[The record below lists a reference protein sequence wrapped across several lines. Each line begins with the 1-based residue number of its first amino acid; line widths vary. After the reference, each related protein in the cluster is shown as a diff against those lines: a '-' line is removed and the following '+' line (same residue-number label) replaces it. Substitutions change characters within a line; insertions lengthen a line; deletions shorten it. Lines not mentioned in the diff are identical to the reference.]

1 MRKCTRIYKQDK
13 YWIINVKDFSFGC
26 RRLLPKNVERIR
38 VPLNYVD
45 IIEKNIYNID
55 SKICGIIDDYK
66 ILHDSQK
73 VADYVIQFL
82 RTYLETI
89 AARIYAYEN
98 PDKPTPIRGK
108 DKWYTQ
114 YIKALKETN
123 EYGYIW
129 MFHHSLQI
137 VTSHYVPA
145 EDGAVRFMEGHINL
159 LYQLRNHMR
168 EMFGLN
174 LMENLEDYPQE
185 RNEELNPY
193 YRKIY
198 NSLREIQVEES
209 AEHTKDRY
217 YIMRKKYRFVDGRGF
232 FEYTLAYAQE
242 EITKFDR
249 FVVYSFS
256 DIPDN
261 YSIQCDFAHTS
272 VDFNGIDID
281 IKCLVAWT
289 VSIRPCELEKIAA
302 IAGYEVTVRSYN
314 TFYRAMMKF
323 LSKKGM
329 NLLDILLADENDYDI
344 YSEQVQI
351 GQTSKFAEV
360 FNKLR
365 DIIIND
371 KSGCNI
377 IRYLISFL
385 RNDVIRDQLAD
396 CPNNRLS
403 YLYLK
408 NEAIPFDEMPYASS
422 LYKHNVTTSRLHRCL
437 DIDDCEHQYL
447 SAIVNSE
454 AYDSNTLYVA
464 IDEKSLDYYLYEKD
478 IFNKSLYKSEKQQL
492 RRIESFFNYLYV
504 KNYFELTKAIIG
516 KLQQYTSE
524 GVRDYLQTI
533 NGKKEVIERI
543 DDNEKKKI
551 VSNIFKHSRLGMI
564 YGAAGTGKT
573 KVAEHIAKIFDDKN
587 ILLLANTN
595 AAKNNLQDR
604 INNAFC
610 DCYTVHDY
618 IKNKNSNKIYDLV
631 IVDECSTVCNED
643 ILQLFEKCNSEAY
656 LLLGDIHQIEAIKFG
671 NWFNFA
677 RYFIEKNSVYEL
689 SIPYR
694 AKNNNTL
701 LDMWSYVRH
710 YDENMFERLQANGYI
725 STLDESIFEKTED
738 EIILCLGYDGLYGV
752 NNINRYMQKVNPSN
766 PVEWGNWVYKVGDK
780 VLFNDNKRFG
790 SVLYNNLKGT
800 IVTIDRKDEEIV
812 FQIQID
818 KKISDRDI
826 FYTDLKLH
834 DCACEGKSIVEFSV
848 KKRIEKD
855 SDTDYS
861 EQVVPF
867 QIAYAVSIHKAQ
879 GLEYKS
885 VKVVITED
893 VDEQISHNIFYTAI
907 TRTTDKLKIYLSKE
921 TQKKLATKFV
931 ESNVGLK
938 QAQIFAQHAGLKLKN
953 KLSS

>member
-1 MRKCTRIYKQDK
+1 M
-13 YWIINVKDFSFGC
+13 KDFSFGC

-329 NLLDILLADENDYDI
+329 NLLDVLLADENDYDI

>member
-1 MRKCTRIYKQDK
+1 M
-13 YWIINVKDFSFGC
+13 KDFSFGC

-766 PVEWGNWVYKVGDK
+766 PVEWETGCIKLVI
-780 VLFNDNKRFG
+780 RFF
-790 SVLYNNLKGT
+790 LMT
-800 IVTIDRKDEEIV
+800 IRDLEV
-812 FQIQID
+812 FYII
-818 KKISDRDI
+818 I
-826 FYTDLKLH
+826 
-834 DCACEGKSIVEFSV
+834 
-848 KKRIEKD
+848 
-855 SDTDYS
+855 
-861 EQVVPF
+861 
-867 QIAYAVSIHKAQ
+867 
-879 GLEYKS
+879 
-885 VKVVITED
+885 
-893 VDEQISHNIFYTAI
+893 
-907 TRTTDKLKIYLSKE
+907 
-921 TQKKLATKFV
+921 
-931 ESNVGLK
+931 
-938 QAQIFAQHAGLKLKN
+938 
-953 KLSS
+953 

>member
-1 MRKCTRIYKQDK
+1 M
-13 YWIINVKDFSFGC
+13 KDFSFGC

-145 EDGAVRFMEGHINL
+145 EDGAVRFMEGHINV

>member
-1 MRKCTRIYKQDK
+1 MR
-13 YWIINVKDFSFGC
+13 
-26 RRLLPKNVERIR
+26 
-38 VPLNYVD
+38 
-45 IIEKNIYNID
+45 
-55 SKICGIIDDYK
+55 
-66 ILHDSQK
+66 DSQK

-533 NGKKEVIERI
+533 NGKKEVIEKI

-725 STLDESIFEKTED
+725 SILDESIFEKTED

-766 PVEWGNWVYKVGDK
+766 PIEWGNWVYKVGDK

-790 SVLYNNLKGT
+790 GVLYNNLKGT
-800 IVTIDRKDEEIV
+800 IVAIDRKAEEIV

-826 FYTDLKLH
+826 FYTDFKLH

>member
-1 MRKCTRIYKQDK
+1 M
-13 YWIINVKDFSFGC
+13 KDFSFSC
-26 RRLLPKNVERIR
+26 RRLLPQNIERIR
-38 VPLNYVD
+38 EPLNYVD

-66 ILHDSQK
+66 VLRDSQK

-217 YIMRKKYRFVDGRGF
+217 YIMRKKYRSVDGRGF

-302 IAGYEVTVRSYN
+302 IAGYEVTVRSDN

-371 KSGCNI
+371 KSGCNV

-408 NEAIPFDEMPYASS
+408 NETIPFDEMPYASS

-447 SAIVNSE
+447 SAMVNNK

-533 NGKKEVIERI
+533 NGKKEVIEKI

-752 NNINRYMQKVNPSN
+752 NNINRYMQKVNPSK

>member
-1 MRKCTRIYKQDK
+1 M
-13 YWIINVKDFSFGC
+13 KDFSFSS
-26 RRLLPKNVERIR
+26 RRLLPQNIERIR
-38 VPLNYVD
+38 EPLNYVD

-66 ILHDSQK
+66 VLRDSQK

-217 YIMRKKYRFVDGRGF
+217 YIMRKKYRSVDGRGF

-302 IAGYEVTVRSYN
+302 IAGYEVTVRSDN

-371 KSGCNI
+371 KSGCNV

-408 NEAIPFDEMPYASS
+408 NETIPFDEMPYASS

-447 SAIVNSE
+447 SAMVNNK

-533 NGKKEVIERI
+533 NGKKEVIEKI

-818 KKISDRDI
+818 KKISDRNI

-855 SDTDYS
+855 SDADYS

-879 GLEYKS
+879 GLEYNS

>member
-1 MRKCTRIYKQDK
+1 M
-13 YWIINVKDFSFGC
+13 KDFSFSC
-26 RRLLPKNVERIR
+26 RRLLPQNIERIR
-38 VPLNYVD
+38 EPLNYVD

-66 ILHDSQK
+66 VLRDSQK

-185 RNEELNPY
+185 KNEELNPY

-447 SAIVNSE
+447 SAMVNNK

-464 IDEKSLDYYLYEKD
+464 VDEKSLDYCLYEKD
-478 IFNKSLYKSEKQQL
+478 IFNKNLYKSEKQQL

-533 NGKKEVIERI
+533 NEKSEAIEKI

-604 INNAFC
+604 INAFC

-618 IKNKNSNKIYDLV
+618 IKNKNSNKIYDIV
-631 IVDECSTVCNED
+631 IVDECSTICNED
-643 ILQLFEKCNSEAY
+643 ILQLLEKCNSEAY

-689 SIPYR
+689 STPYR

-701 LDMWSYVRH
+701 LNMWSYVRH

-725 STLDESIFEKTED
+725 SILDESIFEKTED

-752 NNINRYMQKVNPSN
+752 NNINRYMQKVNLSN
-766 PVEWGNWVYKVGDK
+766 PIEWGNWVYKVGDK

-790 SVLYNNLKGT
+790 GVLYNNLKGT
-800 IVTIDRKDEEIV
+800 IVAIDRKAEEIV

-818 KKISDRDI
+818 KKISDRAI
-826 FYTDLKLH
+826 FYTDL
-834 DCACEGKSIVEFSV
+834 
-848 KKRIEKD
+848 
-855 SDTDYS
+855 
-861 EQVVPF
+861 
-867 QIAYAVSIHKAQ
+867 
-879 GLEYKS
+879 
-885 VKVVITED
+885 
-893 VDEQISHNIFYTAI
+893 
-907 TRTTDKLKIYLSKE
+907 
-921 TQKKLATKFV
+921 
-931 ESNVGLK
+931 
-938 QAQIFAQHAGLKLKN
+938 
-953 KLSS
+953 

>member
-1 MRKCTRIYKQDK
+1 M
-13 YWIINVKDFSFGC
+13 KDFSFGC

-281 IKCLVAWT
+281 IKCLVVWT

>member
-1 MRKCTRIYKQDK
+1 M
-13 YWIINVKDFSFGC
+13 KDFSFGC

-145 EDGAVRFMEGHINL
+145 EDVAVRFMEGHINL

>member
-1 MRKCTRIYKQDK
+1 M
-13 YWIINVKDFSFGC
+13 KDFSFSC
-26 RRLLPKNVERIR
+26 RRLLPQNIERIR
-38 VPLNYVD
+38 EPLNYVD

-66 ILHDSQK
+66 VLRDSQK

-725 STLDESIFEKTED
+725 SILDESIFEKTED

>member
-1 MRKCTRIYKQDK
+1 M
-13 YWIINVKDFSFGC
+13 KDFSFSC
-26 RRLLPKNVERIR
+26 RRLLPQNIERIR
-38 VPLNYVD
+38 EPLNYVD

-66 ILHDSQK
+66 VLRDSQK

-89 AARIYAYEN
+89 AARIYTYEN
-98 PDKPTPIRGK
+98 PDKPTPIKGK

-145 EDGAVRFMEGHINL
+145 EDGAVRFMAGHINL
-159 LYQLRNHMR
+159 LYQLRNQMR

-217 YIMRKKYRFVDGRGF
+217 YIMRKKYRSVDGRGF

-302 IAGYEVTVRSYN
+302 IAGYEVTVRSDN

-533 NGKKEVIERI
+533 NGKKEVIEKI

>member
-1 MRKCTRIYKQDK
+1 M
-13 YWIINVKDFSFGC
+13 KDFSFSC
-26 RRLLPKNVERIR
+26 RRLLPQNIERIR
-38 VPLNYVD
+38 EPLNYVD

-66 ILHDSQK
+66 VLRDSQK

-185 RNEELNPY
+185 KNEELNPY

-447 SAIVNSE
+447 SAMVNNK
-454 AYDSNTLYVA
+454 AYDSNTLYLAV
-464 IDEKSLDYYLYEKD
+464 DEKSLDYCLYEKD
-478 IFNKSLYKSEKQQL
+478 IFNKNLYKSEKQQL

-533 NGKKEVIERI
+533 NEKSEAIEKI

-604 INNAFC
+604 INAFC

-618 IKNKNSNKIYDLV
+618 IKNKNSNKIYDIV
-631 IVDECSTVCNED
+631 IVDECSTICNED
-643 ILQLFEKCNSEAY
+643 ILQLLEKCNSEAY
-656 LLLGDIHQIEAIKFG
+656 LLLGDIHQIEANKFG

-689 SIPYR
+689 STPYR

-701 LDMWSYVRH
+701 LNMWSYVRH

-725 STLDESIFEKTED
+725 SILDESIFEKTED

-752 NNINRYMQKVNPSN
+752 NNINRYMQKVNLSN
-766 PVEWGNWVYKVGDK
+766 PIEWGNWVYKVGDK

-790 SVLYNNLKGT
+790 GVLYNNLKGT
-800 IVTIDRKDEEIV
+800 IVAIDRKAEEIV

-818 KKISDRDI
+818 KKISDRAI

>member
-1 MRKCTRIYKQDK
+1 M
-13 YWIINVKDFSFGC
+13 KDFSFGC

-573 KVAEHIAKIFDDKN
+573 KVAEHIAKNFDDKN

>member
-1 MRKCTRIYKQDK
+1 M
-13 YWIINVKDFSFGC
+13 KDFSFSC
-26 RRLLPKNVERIR
+26 RRLLTQNIERIR
-38 VPLNYVD
+38 EPLNYVD

-66 ILHDSQK
+66 VLRDSQK

-98 PDKPTPIRGK
+98 PDKPTPIKGK

-145 EDGAVRFMEGHINL
+145 EDGAVRFMAGHINL
-159 LYQLRNHMR
+159 LYQLRNQMR

-217 YIMRKKYRFVDGRGF
+217 YIMRKKYRSVDGRGF

-302 IAGYEVTVRSYN
+302 IAGYEVTVRSDN

-492 RRIESFFNYLYV
+492 RRMESFFNYLYV

-533 NGKKEVIERI
+533 NGKKEVIEKI

-938 QAQIFAQHAGLKLKN
+938 QAQIFAQHI
-953 KLSS
+953 

>member
-1 MRKCTRIYKQDK
+1 M
-13 YWIINVKDFSFGC
+13 
-26 RRLLPKNVERIR
+26 
-38 VPLNYVD
+38 NYID

-66 ILHDSQK
+66 VLRDSQK

-302 IAGYEVTVRSYN
+302 IAGYEVTVRSDN

-396 CPNNRLS
+396 CPNNCLS

-408 NEAIPFDEMPYASS
+408 NETIPFDEMPYASS

-447 SAIVNSE
+447 SAMVNSE

-533 NGKKEVIERI
+533 NGKKEVIEKI

-604 INNAFC
+604 INAFC

-921 TQKKLATKFV
+921 TQKKLATKFR

-938 QAQIFAQHAGLKLKN
+938 QAQIFAQHAELKLKN

>member
-1 MRKCTRIYKQDK
+1 MPQNI
-13 YWIINVKDFSFGC
+13 
-26 RRLLPKNVERIR
+26 ERIR
-38 VPLNYVD
+38 EPLNYVD

-66 ILHDSQK
+66 VLRDSQK

-217 YIMRKKYRFVDGRGF
+217 YIMRKKYRSVDGRGF

-302 IAGYEVTVRSYN
+302 IAGYEVTVRSDN

-371 KSGCNI
+371 KSGCNV

-408 NEAIPFDEMPYASS
+408 NETIPFDEMPYASS

-447 SAIVNSE
+447 SAMVNNK

-533 NGKKEVIERI
+533 NGKKEVIEKI

-752 NNINRYMQKVNPSN
+752 NNINRYMQKVNPSK

>member
-1 MRKCTRIYKQDK
+1 
-13 YWIINVKDFSFGC
+13 VKDFSFSC
-26 RRLLPKNVERIR
+26 RRLLTQNIERIR
-38 VPLNYVD
+38 EPLNYVD

-66 ILHDSQK
+66 VLRDSQK

-98 PDKPTPIRGK
+98 PDKPTPIKGK

-145 EDGAVRFMEGHINL
+145 EDGAVRFMAGHINL
-159 LYQLRNHMR
+159 LYQLRNQMR

-217 YIMRKKYRFVDGRGF
+217 YIMRKKYRSVDGRGF

-302 IAGYEVTVRSYN
+302 IAGYEVTVRSDN

-533 NGKKEVIERI
+533 NGKKEVIEKI

>member
-1 MRKCTRIYKQDK
+1 M
-13 YWIINVKDFSFGC
+13 KDFSFSC
-26 RRLLPKNVERIR
+26 RRLLPQNIERIR
-38 VPLNYVD
+38 EPLNYVD

-66 ILHDSQK
+66 VLRDSQK

-217 YIMRKKYRFVDGRGF
+217 YIMRKKYRSVDGRGF

-302 IAGYEVTVRSYN
+302 IAGYEVTVRSDN

-371 KSGCNI
+371 KSGCNV

-396 CPNNRLS
+396 CPNNCLS

-408 NEAIPFDEMPYASS
+408 NETIPFDEMPYASS

-447 SAIVNSE
+447 SAMVNNK

-533 NGKKEVIERI
+533 NGKKEVIEKI

-818 KKISDRDI
+818 KKISDRNI

-855 SDTDYS
+855 SDADYS

-879 GLEYKS
+879 GLEYNS

>member
-1 MRKCTRIYKQDK
+1 M
-13 YWIINVKDFSFGC
+13 KDFSFGC

-302 IAGYEVTVRSYN
+302 IAGYEVTVRSDN

>member
-1 MRKCTRIYKQDK
+1 M
-13 YWIINVKDFSFGC
+13 KDFSFSC
-26 RRLLPKNVERIR
+26 RRLLTQNIERIR
-38 VPLNYVD
+38 EPLNYVD

-66 ILHDSQK
+66 VLRDSQK

-89 AARIYAYEN
+89 AACIYAYEN
-98 PDKPTPIRGK
+98 PDKPTPIKGK

-145 EDGAVRFMEGHINL
+145 EDGAVRFMAGHINL
-159 LYQLRNHMR
+159 LYQLRNQMR

-217 YIMRKKYRFVDGRGF
+217 YIMRKKYRSVDGRGF

-302 IAGYEVTVRSYN
+302 IAGYEVTVRSDN

-533 NGKKEVIERI
+533 NGKKEVIEKI

>member
-1 MRKCTRIYKQDK
+1 M
-13 YWIINVKDFSFGC
+13 KDFSFSC
-26 RRLLPKNVERIR
+26 RRLLPQNIERIR
-38 VPLNYVD
+38 EPLNYVD

-66 ILHDSQK
+66 VLRDSQK

-365 DIIIND
+365 DIIND

-533 NGKKEVIERI
+533 NGKKEVIEKI

-643 ILQLFEKCNSEAY
+643 ILQLLEKCNSEAY

-725 STLDESIFEKTED
+725 SILDESIFEKTED

-752 NNINRYMQKVNPSN
+752 NNINRYMQKVNLSN
-766 PVEWGNWVYKVGDK
+766 PIEWGNWVYKVGDK

-790 SVLYNNLKGT
+790 GVLYNNLKGT
-800 IVTIDRKDEEIV
+800 IVAIDRKAEEIV

-818 KKISDRDI
+818 KKISDRAI

>member
-1 MRKCTRIYKQDK
+1 M
-13 YWIINVKDFSFGC
+13 KDFSFSC
-26 RRLLPKNVERIR
+26 RRLLPQNIERIR
-38 VPLNYVD
+38 EPLNYVD

-66 ILHDSQK
+66 VLRDSQK

-98 PDKPTPIRGK
+98 PDKPTPIKGK

-725 STLDESIFEKTED
+725 SILDESIFEKTED

>member
-1 MRKCTRIYKQDK
+1 M
-13 YWIINVKDFSFGC
+13 KDFSFSC
-26 RRLLPKNVERIR
+26 RRLLPQNIERIR
-38 VPLNYVD
+38 EPLNYVD

-66 ILHDSQK
+66 VLRDSQK

-533 NGKKEVIERI
+533 NGKKEVIEKI

-893 VDEQISHNIFYTAI
+893 VDEKISHNIFYTAI

>member
-1 MRKCTRIYKQDK
+1 M
-13 YWIINVKDFSFGC
+13 KDFSFGC

-261 YSIQCDFAHTS
+261 YSIQCDFAHIS

-573 KVAEHIAKIFDDKN
+573 KVAEHIAKIFD
-587 ILLLANTN
+587 NTN

>member
-1 MRKCTRIYKQDK
+1 M
-13 YWIINVKDFSFGC
+13 KDFSFSC
-26 RRLLPKNVERIR
+26 RRLLPQNIERIR
-38 VPLNYVD
+38 EPLNYVD

-66 ILHDSQK
+66 VLRDSQK

-185 RNEELNPY
+185 KNEELNPY

-447 SAIVNSE
+447 SAMVNNK

-464 IDEKSLDYYLYEKD
+464 VDEKSLDYCLYEKD
-478 IFNKSLYKSEKQQL
+478 IFNKNLYKSEKQQL

-533 NGKKEVIERI
+533 NEKSEAIEKI

-604 INNAFC
+604 INAFC

-618 IKNKNSNKIYDLV
+618 IKNKNSNKIYDIV
-631 IVDECSTVCNED
+631 IVDECSTICNED
-643 ILQLFEKCNSEAY
+643 ILQLLEKCNSEAY

-689 SIPYR
+689 STPYR

-701 LDMWSYVRH
+701 LNMWSYVRH

-725 STLDESIFEKTED
+725 SILDESIFEKTED

-752 NNINRYMQKVNPSN
+752 NNINRYMQKVNLSN
-766 PVEWGNWVYKVGDK
+766 PIEWGNWVYKVGDK

-790 SVLYNNLKGT
+790 GVLYNNLKGT
-800 IVTIDRKDEEIV
+800 IVAIDRKAEEIV

-818 KKISDRDI
+818 KKISDRAI

-867 QIAYAVSIHKAQ
+867 
-879 GLEYKS
+879 
-885 VKVVITED
+885 
-893 VDEQISHNIFYTAI
+893 
-907 TRTTDKLKIYLSKE
+907 
-921 TQKKLATKFV
+921 
-931 ESNVGLK
+931 
-938 QAQIFAQHAGLKLKN
+938 
-953 KLSS
+953 

>member
-1 MRKCTRIYKQDK
+1 M
-13 YWIINVKDFSFGC
+13 KDFSFSC
-26 RRLLPKNVERIR
+26 RRLLPQNIERIR
-38 VPLNYVD
+38 EPLNYVD

-66 ILHDSQK
+66 VLRDSQK

-185 RNEELNPY
+185 KNEELNPY

-533 NGKKEVIERI
+533 NGKKEVIEKI

-738 EIILCLGYDGLYGV
+738 ETILCLGYDGLYGV

-766 PVEWGNWVYKVGDK
+766 PIEWGNWVYKVGDK

-818 KKISDRDI
+818 KKISDRAI

>member
-1 MRKCTRIYKQDK
+1 M
-13 YWIINVKDFSFGC
+13 KDFSFGC

-329 NLLDILLADENDYDI
+329 NLLDILLADGNDYDI

>member
-1 MRKCTRIYKQDK
+1 M
-13 YWIINVKDFSFGC
+13 KDFSFSC
-26 RRLLPKNVERIR
+26 RRLLPQNIERIR
-38 VPLNYVD
+38 EPLNYVD

-66 ILHDSQK
+66 VLRDSQK

-98 PDKPTPIRGK
+98 PDKPTPIKGK

-185 RNEELNPY
+185 KNEELNPY

-447 SAIVNSE
+447 SAMVNNK

-464 IDEKSLDYYLYEKD
+464 VDEKSLDYCLYEKD
-478 IFNKSLYKSEKQQL
+478 IFNKNLYKSEKQQL

-533 NGKKEVIERI
+533 NEKSEAIEKI

-604 INNAFC
+604 INAFC

-618 IKNKNSNKIYDLV
+618 IKNKNSNKIYDIV
-631 IVDECSTVCNED
+631 IVDECSTICNED
-643 ILQLFEKCNSEAY
+643 ILQLLEKCNSEAY

-689 SIPYR
+689 STPYR

-701 LDMWSYVRH
+701 LNMWSYVRH

-725 STLDESIFEKTED
+725 SILDESIFEKTED

-752 NNINRYMQKVNPSN
+752 NNINRYMQKVNLSN
-766 PVEWGNWVYKVGDK
+766 PIEWGNWVYKVGDK

-790 SVLYNNLKGT
+790 GVLYNNLKGT
-800 IVTIDRKDEEIV
+800 IVAIDRKAEEIV

-818 KKISDRDI
+818 KKISDRAI

-893 VDEQISHNIFYTAI
+893 VDEQISHNIYILSEDSIDETIDARLAEKEHRMNEIMESMPIPLFDNASDDLGDEDIKALIKDYVR
-907 TRTTDKLKIYLSKE
+907 RTKKI
-921 TQKKLATKFV
+921 
-931 ESNVGLK
+931 
-938 QAQIFAQHAGLKLKN
+938 
-953 KLSS
+953 

>member
-1 MRKCTRIYKQDK
+1 M
-13 YWIINVKDFSFGC
+13 KDFSFGC

-217 YIMRKKYRFVDGRGF
+217 YIMRKKYRSVDGRGF

>member
-1 MRKCTRIYKQDK
+1 M
-13 YWIINVKDFSFGC
+13 KDFSFSC
-26 RRLLPKNVERIR
+26 RRLLTQNIERIR
-38 VPLNYVD
+38 EPLNYVD

-66 ILHDSQK
+66 VLRDSQK

-98 PDKPTPIRGK
+98 PDKPTPIKGK

-145 EDGAVRFMEGHINL
+145 EDGAVRFMAGHINL
-159 LYQLRNHMR
+159 LYQLRNQMR

-217 YIMRKKYRFVDGRGF
+217 YIMRKKYRSVDGRGF

-302 IAGYEVTVRSYN
+302 IAGYEVTVRSDN

-371 KSGCNI
+371 KSRCNI

-533 NGKKEVIERI
+533 NGKKEVIEKI

>member
-1 MRKCTRIYKQDK
+1 M
-13 YWIINVKDFSFGC
+13 KDFSFSC
-26 RRLLPKNVERIR
+26 RRLLPQNIERIR
-38 VPLNYVD
+38 EPLNYVD

-66 ILHDSQK
+66 VLRDSQK

-185 RNEELNPY
+185 KNEELNPY

-447 SAIVNSE
+447 SAMVNNK

-464 IDEKSLDYYLYEKD
+464 VDEKSLDYCLYEKD
-478 IFNKSLYKSEKQQL
+478 IFNKNLYKSEKQQL

-533 NGKKEVIERI
+533 NEKSEAIEKI

-604 INNAFC
+604 INAFC

-618 IKNKNSNKIYDLV
+618 IKNKNSNKIYDIV
-631 IVDECSTVCNED
+631 IVDECSTICNED
-643 ILQLFEKCNSEAY
+643 ILQLLEKCNSEAY

-689 SIPYR
+689 STPYR

-701 LDMWSYVRH
+701 LNMWSYVRH

-725 STLDESIFEKTED
+725 SILDESIFEKTED

-752 NNINRYMQKVNPSN
+752 NNINRYMQKVNLSN
-766 PVEWGNWVYKVGDK
+766 PIEWGNWVYKVGDK

-790 SVLYNNLKGT
+790 GVLYNNLKGT
-800 IVTIDRKDEEIV
+800 IVAIDRKAEEIV

-818 KKISDRDI
+818 KKISDRAI

-867 QIAYAVSIHKAQ
+867 RLHMLYLYI
-879 GLEYKS
+879 
-885 VKVVITED
+885 
-893 VDEQISHNIFYTAI
+893 
-907 TRTTDKLKIYLSKE
+907 RLK
-921 TQKKLATKFV
+921 
-931 ESNVGLK
+931 G
-938 QAQIFAQHAGLKLKN
+938 
-953 KLSS
+953 

>member
-1 MRKCTRIYKQDK
+1 M
-13 YWIINVKDFSFGC
+13 KDFSFGC

-351 GQTSKFAEV
+351 GPTSKFAEV